1 MRALPGLACPGA
13 RGAAHARRPGFR
25 RGPSEPGCHRRH
37 HRRRRRRGPVR
48 RARHHRGDRRGAARR
63 GWPGGEDAVV
73 DLLGRLVAEGEAEL
87 ASGRTER
94 LPELN
99 TRFHLA
105 IAEHS
110 GSASLPSLLRHVSD
124 RIEWIYAMGVS
135 VAGPRSWAEHRAI
148 LAAIAAGDPASAGP
162 WPGHTSNAP
171 SAITAGWAE
180 RAVGPSTSPAPD
192 SADRPRRRGPACGPA
207 AGRRAGRRC
216 SSGPPA
222 GSRSPTRARPWSRP
236 PAPRWPRPPP
246 PATPSRR

>member
-1 MRALPGLACPGA
+1 M
-13 RGAAHARRPGFR
+13 
-25 RGPSEPGCHRRH
+25 
-37 HRRRRRRGPVR
+37 
-48 RARHHRGDRRGAARR
+48 
-63 GWPGGEDAVV
+63 V

-148 LAAIAAGDPASAGP
+148 LAAIAAGDPASAGALARA
-162 WPGHTSNAP
+162 HVER
-171 SAITAGWAE
+171 AE
-180 RAVGPSTSPAPD
+180 RHHRGVG
-192 SADRPRRRGPACGPA
+192 
-207 AGRRAGRRC
+207 
-216 SSGPPA
+216 
-222 GSRSPTRARPWSRP
+222 
-236 PAPRWPRPPP
+236 
-246 PATPSRR
+246 